1 MGDMLESI
9 YMTVVSTVSLVG
21 MFFILYLIMRATTS
35 RWREFEAL
43 YPARDAAKPVFTVKA
58 GAIRIAQPGFR
69 FGHLSGDLKS
79 RVYPPVTFDLY
90 AEGLSLSVMPPF
102 KYGCRDLF
110 LPFAKMTVEPAPWTI
125 GKGDYGLRMEGVEG
139 IEIQVY
145 STTIAALSEHSE
157 VLRLMVKRADLL
169 REQRDT

>member
-43 YPARDAAKPVFTVKA
+43 YPARDAGKPVFTEKA

-79 RVYPPVTFDLY
+79 RVYPPVT
-90 AEGLSLSVMPPF
+90 GLTFPVAPSRLPARPPITSWS
-102 KYGCRDLF
+102 DV
-110 LPFAKMTVEPAPWTI
+110 TV
-125 GKGDYGLRMEGVEG
+125 Y
-139 IEIQVY
+139 
-145 STTIAALSEHSE
+145 TIANITS
-157 VLRLMVKRADLL
+157 
-169 REQRDT
+169 

>member
-1 MGDMLESI
+1 
-9 YMTVVSTVSLVG
+9 
-21 MFFILYLIMRATTS
+21 
-35 RWREFEAL
+35 
-43 YPARDAAKPVFTVKA
+43 
-58 GAIRIAQPGFR
+58 
-69 FGHLSGDLKS
+69 
-79 RVYPPVTFDLY
+79 
-90 AEGLSLSVMPPF
+90 MPPF

-139 IEIQVY
+139 IEIQAY
-145 STTIAALSEHSE
+145 STTIDALAEHSE